1 MPVAVKRQRPAVKAK
16 AVPPKQPA
24 PSTISTFARVSKSMT
39 NNDVKKEVVLTTT
52 TTPRK
57 STRAAT
63 AATPASRKRKAVL
76 SLDSDSSD
84 DEEDIVQPTPSIST
98 PREFLT
104 PKRGRGRP
112 PKKTRPTTGSLKR
125 TRSPSLS
132 DSDQSTIATDKLFK
146 RLRLESSPSRASS
159 PLTTDTSLSDIELSS
174 SVSKLPCEVLRLV
187 DLHSSFLKTLT
198 LHYAHNGSH
207 VPADL
212 RVLCPNVSRAWGR
225 RAVTE
230 QDIRVCIG
238 VLTTNTTLAEKP
250 EFSLVDYGRGK
261 ICIEL
266 DQTVVSGPL
275 NEQRLNESFRSNIEA
290 LWAQRGAASTDAA
303 AFVRGLHKAE
313 VTICE
318 SVAKAAPV
326 LAKGQKRL
334 EEIKQG
340 MAAKKLEKEA
350 KKPMTAAAM
359 TTTTTTTAA
368 KPSPLAA
375 APSAAPVNPDGSK
388 MSLLDRIRHKQ
399 LQKAAMPAGLSP
411 AEQERR
417 AALQRVDEVAAL
429 VGMLS
434 RSSGGGRVS
443 FPMATML
450 QKLKDSFRM
459 GISRDEGA
467 TCVRLLAREV
477 APEWVMVVT
486 LAGRENVVIE
496 TDRQLSK
503 AEVAR
508 RVQAIT
514 ARF

>member
-1 MPVAVKRQRPAVKAK
+1 MPAAVKRQRPAAK
-16 AVPPKQPA
+16 SKTAPPKQP
-24 PSTISTFARVSKSMT
+24 PTPTISTFTRVSKSVT
-39 NNDVKKEVVLTTT
+39 GSDVKKDVDSTTT
-52 TTPRK
+52 STPRK
-57 STRAAT
+57 STRAAA
-63 AATPASRKRKAVL
+63 AATPASRKRKAVTTIE
-76 SLDSDSSD
+76 DSDSSA
-84 DEEDIVQPTPSIST
+84 DEADVSSPSLPSLST
-98 PREFLT
+98 PRELLT

-112 PKKTRPTTGSLKR
+112 PKKTRPTPASVKR
-125 TRSPSLS
+125 ARSPSLS
-132 DSDQSTIATDKLFK
+132 DSDQSAHLTDKLFK

-159 PLTTDTSLSDIELSS
+159 PLTTDTSLSDVELSPAPS
-174 SVSKLPCEVLRLV
+174 LPAEVLRVL
-187 DLHSSFLKTLT
+187 DLHASFLKTLT

-212 RVLCPNVSRAWGR
+212 SVLRPNVARAWGK

-230 QDIRVCIG
+230 QDIRVCLG
-238 VLTTNTTLAEKP
+238 VLDSDVNKSAEKSQL
-250 EFSLVDYGRGK
+250 SLVDYGRGK

-266 DQTVVSGPL
+266 DQAQTSGPL
-275 NEQRLNESFRSNIEA
+275 NEKRLNETFRSNIET
-290 LWAQRGAASTDAA
+290 LWAQRGTLSDAA
-303 AFVRGLHKAE
+303 VFVRGLPKASIT
-313 VTICE
+313 VCE

-326 LAKGQKRL
+326 LAKGRTRL
-334 EEIKQG
+334 AEIKQG
-340 MAAKKLEKEA
+340 IAAKKLEKEA
-350 KKPMTAAAM
+350 KK
-359 TTTTTTTAA
+359 TTTTTTTTTTTSTTS
-368 KPSPLAA
+368 PSPATK
-375 APSAAPVNPDGSK
+375 APLTNPDGSK

-399 LQKAAMPAGLSP
+399 LQKAAMPAGLTP

-434 RSSGGGRVS
+434 RASALGGGRVS
-443 FPMATML
+443 FPMTLML

-486 LAGRENVVIE
+486 LAGRENVVVE

-503 AEVAR
+503 AEVSR
-508 RVQAIT
+508 RVQAIV